1 MDRSLEKHDRPVPG
15 DAAQLGGSTVQIATG
30 GPFDGPFGQGS
41 PARAAEERCS
51 TAQFGQVDCPRVRAA
66 KASERERVSR
76 ELHDDLG
83 QRLLALRLDLHLAR
97 RSVGMGDTSA
107 LQVTLARLLNSVD
120 ASIEEVRRIAAALRP
135 AALEDVGLAEALQ
148 RLGREWADRCG
159 LRVEW
164 LAGFPEDLHNDKSSE
179 LSWALYRMA
188 QESLGNVARHAQAR
202 VVRLRL
208 VRQAGEIV
216 FTVDDDGCGMRP
228 RGGNPDGRCGLGL
241 QGLADRFA
249 RLGGH
254 FHMTEGEL
262 GGCRLQA
269 RVPWP
274 VAPAVRPPTLEEQPA
289 QTRSTH

>member
-1 MDRSLEKHDRPVPG
+1 MDRSLERDDSPVRRDVAHPRNST
-15 DAAQLGGSTVQIATG
+15 AQPVVAS
-30 GPFDGPFGQGS
+30 PFDGAFGQVS
-41 PARAAEERCS
+41 PALAAEDGCTPAQFRQGDCPRARAAR
-51 TAQFGQVDCPRVRAA
+51 
-66 KASERERVSR
+66 ASERERVSR

-97 RSVGMGDTSA
+97 RSVGMKDTTA
-107 LQVTLARLLNSVD
+107 LQGTLARLLNSVD
-120 ASIEEVRRIAAALRP
+120 DSIEEVRRIAAALRP

-164 LAGFPEDLHNDKSSE
+164 LAGFPEDLHNDSSSE

-188 QESLGNVARHAQAR
+188 QESLGNIARHAQAR

-216 FTVDDDGCGMRP
+216 FTVDDDGCGIRP
-228 RGGNPDGRCGLGL
+228 REGDPDGRCGLGL

-254 FHMTEGEL
+254 FRMTEGEL

-274 VAPAVRPPTLEEQPA
+274 VAQAVRPPTVEEQPA